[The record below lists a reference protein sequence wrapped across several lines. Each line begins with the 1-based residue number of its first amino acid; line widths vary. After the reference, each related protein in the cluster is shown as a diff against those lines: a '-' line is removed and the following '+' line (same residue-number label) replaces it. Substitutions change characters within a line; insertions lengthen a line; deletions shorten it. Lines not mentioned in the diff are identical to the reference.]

1 MPTLTTSIQ
10 HNTKDLSSATNKSFL
25 ANGITVNIEK
35 NLWSQQ
41 KAVRTHEFCKST
53 EYINVQRNQPH
64 FCKPAVNELL
74 EMN

>member
-1 MPTLTTSIQ
+1 M
-10 HNTKDLSSATNKSFL
+10 
-25 ANGITVNIEK
+25 NIEK

-74 EMN
+74 EMNWKTILFITASKNMQYKTLEGEI